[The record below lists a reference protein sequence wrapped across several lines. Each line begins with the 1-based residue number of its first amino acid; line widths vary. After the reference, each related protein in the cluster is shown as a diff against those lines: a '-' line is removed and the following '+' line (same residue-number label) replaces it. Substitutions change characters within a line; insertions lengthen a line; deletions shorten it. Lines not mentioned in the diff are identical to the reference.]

1 MSWPILPLAARVKHS
16 GWPAIWLP
24 LILLW
29 PLIIA
34 VFCLALPACVLVP
47 APRRAVFATLVA
59 SYQVLCALHGT
70 SFELEEPEHGAWH
83 IALY

>member
-1 MSWPILPLAARVKHS
+1 MTWPVLPMAARVRHN
-16 GWPAIWLP
+16 GWPTLWLP

-34 VFCLALPACVLVP
+34 LFALALPICLFVP
-47 APRRAVFATLVA
+47 APRRAVFATLVT

-70 SFELEEPEHGAWH
+70 QVEIKEAETGTWK

>member
-1 MSWPILPLAARVKHS
+1 MAARVQRS

-34 VFCLALPACVLVP
+34 LFLLALPICLFVP
-47 APRRAVFATLVA
+47 IPRAAAFATLA
-59 SYQVLCALHGT
+59 SSYQLLCALHGT
-70 SFELEEPEHGAWH
+70 ELEIEEPETGTWR